1 MISKKRDAKISIGKK
16 CAPCEGGLMPLQAD
30 EIKQLLA
37 SVPDWRVHDGVL
49 MREFEFLNFHQTMA
63 FVNAVAWLAN
73 LENHHPDMEVS
84 YSRVNIRYVTHAIN
98 GLSPNDFICAAK
110 INAMLAL

>member
-1 MISKKRDAKISIGKK
+1 MAGKKRNAITLAGKK
-16 CAPCEGGLMPLQAD
+16 CVPCEGGVHPLENR

-37 SVPDWRVHDGVL
+37 SIPDWHVLDGVL
-49 MREFEFLNFHQTMA
+49 TREFEFLNFHQTMA

-84 YSRVNIRYVTHAIN
+84 YSRVKIRYVTHAIN